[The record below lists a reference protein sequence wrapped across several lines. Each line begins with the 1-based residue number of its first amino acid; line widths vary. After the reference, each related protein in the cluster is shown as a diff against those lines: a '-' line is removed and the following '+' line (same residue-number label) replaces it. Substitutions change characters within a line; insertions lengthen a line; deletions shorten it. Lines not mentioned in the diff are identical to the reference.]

1 MINIYC
7 LTDKNLRLLFL
18 AGSSRKTDYLTD
30 SVTKEALS
38 HSRDFRFEIKTFI
51 YALTFYFLVLG
62 NRLVYSSDLVK
73 LRTVGVNGMFVMKFK
88 LKDKGGLQ
96 NSIIPNYAI

>member
-1 MINIYC
+1 MGHGIEVLADLGIISSFDLQKINLSVINIYC

-18 AGSSRKTDYLTD
+18 AGSSRKTDYLTV

-51 YALTFYFLVLG
+51 YALTFYFLV
-62 NRLVYSSDLVK
+62 
-73 LRTVGVNGMFVMKFK
+73 VGTG
-88 LKDKGGLQ
+88 
-96 NSIIPNYAI
+96 